1 MSEPD
6 QPNFRVLKIV
16 VVVLGIAIL
25 AMTAI
30 IIYTA
35 VDRFG
40 NAVVEEDPAP
50 ARHSAPAQP
59 APAASGETAW
69 SRDLG
74 DGRIVDA
81 ALSDGL
87 LMLRT
92 ETPGGRATVEI
103 VDPATGRT
111 VGRATGR

>member
-25 AMTAI
+25 VMTAI

-35 VDRFG
+35 IDRFG
-40 NAVVEEDPAP
+40 GQAVEDAVEAGPSPAP
-50 ARHSAPAQP
+50 ETVAVPAEGTP
-59 APAASGETAW
+59 W

-74 DGRIVDA
+74 DARIVDA
-81 ALSDGL
+81 QMSGGL

-92 ETPGGRATVEI
+92 ETPAGRVAVEV
-103 VDPATGRT
+103 VDPATGRAI
-111 VGRATGR
+111 GRATGR